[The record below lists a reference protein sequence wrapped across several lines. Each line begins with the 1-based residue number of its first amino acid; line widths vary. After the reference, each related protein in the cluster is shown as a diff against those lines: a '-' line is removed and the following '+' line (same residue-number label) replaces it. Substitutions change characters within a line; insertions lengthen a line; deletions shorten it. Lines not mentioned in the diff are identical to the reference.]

1 MSIFRNR
8 AASAAIVAVAAGALT
23 LTACGGGG
31 GSSSKDNSKTK
42 DDAKAQ
48 SKPVVIGDAKASTGP
63 APEVPGAKPGGV
75 ATVYQEG
82 DFSHLD
88 PGQIYVSDGKLL
100 SRLIYRGLTLTGA
113 SRASLFLYTAP
124 FFVVIGARWFLP
136 GDRFDRRQWLG
147 LVLSFTGIVAAFG
160 VPSPG
165 DDARQ
170 LIGDLML
177 VLAGASW
184 GATTLVIK
192 ATSLARAP
200 YEKTLLYQL
209 VVSVPMLAACAEAL
223 GERVRERRRPI
234 VRP

>member
-1 MSIFRNR
+1 MGESCSLRESGRI
-8 AASAAIVAVAAGALT
+8 A
-23 LTACGGGG
+23 
-31 GSSSKDNSKTK
+31 
-42 DDAKAQ
+42 
-48 SKPVVIGDAKASTGP
+48 
-63 APEVPGAKPGGV
+63 
-75 ATVYQEG
+75 
-82 DFSHLD
+82 
-88 PGQIYVSDGKLL
+88 
-100 SRLIYRGLTLTGA
+100 TLTGA

-192 ATSLARAP
+192 ASSLARAP

-223 GERVRERRRPI
+223 GERVQALPSPLAIGSLVYQTFRVVGFTYLAIFAVARLFAAVGLWIRASWGAVLLIGATAIELGMYLMGSRDVQMSALGFAVRLVLLVSIVLILVLSLRFRERAHD
-234 VRP
+234 